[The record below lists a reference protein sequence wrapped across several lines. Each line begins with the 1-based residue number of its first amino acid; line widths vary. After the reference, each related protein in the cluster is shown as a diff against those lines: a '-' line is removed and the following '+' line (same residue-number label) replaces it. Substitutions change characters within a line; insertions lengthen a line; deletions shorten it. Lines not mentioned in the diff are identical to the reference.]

1 MVFRHTRSFT
11 PIRGICASKAFA
23 DRVNSFAK
31 SALDATEF
39 ESLLAPARPM
49 HMRLSRTSRLDRAN
63 NIADL
68 RRMARRRLP
77 GPIFDYI
84 DGGADDEVTLARN
97 MSAFST
103 YEIMPDVLTDVSSIK
118 TSTTL
123 FGEPV
128 AWPLILAPT
137 GLTRMF
143 HVDAEVAVAR
153 AAAKHGL
160 PYSLSTLGTTRLE
173 TLAKA
178 FSGPKV
184 FQIYIFKDRGL
195 TAEFVSRCKAA
206 GFHGLALTVD
216 TPVAGNR
223 ERDRLN
229 GFSLPPKLTLKSML
243 SFAAHPFWSIPAL
256 SGSKFDLANVSHR
269 VDALAA
275 GPMSLFDYIGAQ
287 FDPSITWADAEWL
300 AREWGGPLAIKGL
313 MTPEAAKR
321 AISSGATGVMISNHG
336 GRQLDGAPAPIDQI
350 AAVRDTLGNGPDII
364 CDGGVRRGSDVV
376 KALALGASGC
386 SIGRPY
392 LYGLAA
398 GGEHGVDRALTVLR
412 QEFERTMTLAG
423 VNDVARLERRHA
435 RRIPH

>member
-1 MVFRHTRSFT
+1 
-11 PIRGICASKAFA
+11 
-23 DRVNSFAK
+23 
-31 SALDATEF
+31 
-39 ESLLAPARPM
+39 
-49 HMRLSRTSRLDRAN
+49 MRLSRTRRLDRAN

-68 RRMARRRLP
+68 RRLARRRLP

-97 MSAFST
+97 MSAFSA
-103 YEIMPDVLTDVSSIK
+103 YEILPDVLTDVSSIR
-118 TSTTL
+118 TATTL

-128 AWPLILAPT
+128 AWPLMLAPT

-143 HVDAEVAVAR
+143 HEDAELAVAR

-160 PYSLSTLGTTRLE
+160 LYSLSTLGTTRLE
-173 TLAKA
+173 ALAEA
-178 FSGPKV
+178 FDGPKV

-195 TAEFVSRCKAA
+195 TAEFVARCKDA

-223 ERDRLN
+223 ERDRVN
-229 GFSLPPKLTLKSML
+229 GLSLPPRLTLRSML

-256 SGSKFDLANVSHR
+256 SGSKFDFANVSHR

-275 GPMSLFDYIGAQ
+275 GPMSLFDYIGDQ
-287 FDPSITWADAEWL
+287 FDPSLTWADVEWL

-313 MTPEAAKR
+313 MTPEDARR
-321 AISSGATGVMISNHG
+321 AIASGATGVMISNHG
-336 GRQLDGAPAPIDQI
+336 GRQLDGAPAPVDQI
-350 AAVRDTLGNGPDII
+350 AAVRDALGDGPDVI
-364 CDGGVRRGSDVV
+364 CDGGIRRGSDVV
-376 KALALGASGC
+376 KACALGASGC

-398 GGEHGVDRALTVLR
+398 GGEAGVDRALTLLC
-412 QEFERTMTLAG
+412 QEFERTLTLAG
-423 VNDVARLERRHA
+423 VNDVARLARRHV
-435 RRIPH
+435 RRVPH